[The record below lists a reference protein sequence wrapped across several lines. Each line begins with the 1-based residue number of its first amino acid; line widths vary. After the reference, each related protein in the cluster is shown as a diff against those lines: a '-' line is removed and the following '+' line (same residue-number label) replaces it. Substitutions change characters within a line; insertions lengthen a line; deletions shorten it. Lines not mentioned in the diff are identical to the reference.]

1 MYIITENVL
10 YLSKEKVWQV
20 EDSGTFCMRIEQ
32 GRNSNFANP
41 LSCGLLWLWPLQCF
55 EGHVTSV
62 PEGGWLRSRVVWRI
76 AGELPWKYRAVHITH
91 ITTALVPEILRGVCV
106 ASVHSCWRFSGII
119 LLMSIVTLIYIFFL
133 RQVRKRES
141 NPHFFCHLL
150 KSTLSMATPVSMVH
164 AVLPFREALLR
175 DTYTRTHCH
184 VNVVAFYSTLKE
196 SYSEL

>member
-10 YLSKEKVWQV
+10 YSSKEKIWQV

-32 GRNSNFANP
+32 VRNSNFANP
-41 LSCGLLWLWPLQCF
+41 LSCGLLWLWLLECF
-55 EGHVTSV
+55 EGHVISI
-62 PEGGWLRSRVVWRI
+62 PEGGWLQS
-76 AGELPWKYRAVHITH
+76 
-91 ITTALVPEILRGVCV
+91 RGVRDSWRAALKMQGCTHHHSPH
-106 ASVHSCWRFSGII
+106 AKNSLCERIGSVSSCWRFSGIS
-119 LLMSIVTLIYIFFL
+119 LLMSIVTQIYLLFK

-164 AVLPFREALLR
+164 AVLPFREALWR

-196 SYSEL
+196 THSEL

>member
-1 MYIITENVL
+1 MQIHSPVACCGSGSCRV
-10 YLSKEKVWQV
+10 SKDMSQV
-20 EDSGTFCMRIEQ
+20 CLRGAGCRAVCGVRDS
-32 GRNSNFANP
+32 
-41 LSCGLLWLWPLQCF
+41 
-55 EGHVTSV
+55 
-62 PEGGWLRSRVVWRI
+62 WR
-76 AGELPWKYRAVHITH
+76 AALKCRAVHIT
-91 ITTALVPEILRGVCV
+91 TAPMPKILCCERIG
-106 ASVHSCWRFSGII
+106 SVSHAK
-119 LLMSIVTLIYIFFL
+119 TLTFFRNNSADVNSYTDLYLFL

-184 VNVVAFYSTLKE
+184 VNVLAFYSTLKE